1 MDIDFVSS
9 LLVVGGFVVLI
20 LCIGLLLLS
29 VANTSLSLREL
40 NTNRRSLLAR
50 PFIDLNAC
58 LISWLLIGWALANGG
73 SRSLF
78 LGTTEYATTN
88 TKSYELWFYQFT
100 LLYMSVTIFSNA
112 AIARQISG
120 NARFACVLVYSS
132 FIYPTLYHW
141 LWSAGGWASPYRSAY
156 KDDLLMECGV
166 LDSAGSSLIHIS
178 SGLATL
184 ILMWFVDPKA
194 VNLLPSD
201 KAHQML
207 KTKNKVR
214 KRTSGAAS
222 VDEDALLGTACD
234 DSIGEIQGKGLENS
248 PVKGSEKGQKQEK
261 GSEQEQEHDE
271 ALKLVEVDNF
281 KTRNMYAYITAPPL
295 IWLGFIGLNVVTNLP
310 GNDTSLIAG
319 KR

>member
-9 LLVVGGFVVLI
+9 LLVVGGFVVLL

-40 NTNRRSLLAR
+40 NTNSRSLLAR
-50 PFIDLNAC
+50 PFVDLNAC
-58 LISWLLIGWALANGG
+58 LISWLLIGWAVANGG
-73 SRSLF
+73 SIGLF

-132 FIYPTLYHW
+132 FVYPTLYHW
-141 LWSAGGWASPYRSAY
+141 LWSAGGWASTYRSAY
-156 KDDLLMECGV
+156 KDDLLMGCGV

-194 VNLLPSD
+194 TDLLPSD

-207 KTKNKVR
+207 KSKNKLR
-214 KRTSGAAS
+214 NRTSGAAS
-222 VDEDALLGTACD
+222 VEEDSLLGTACD
-234 DSIGEIQGKGLENS
+234 DSRGEIQGKRIENS
-248 PVKGSEKGQKQEK
+248 PVKGPEKEK
-261 GSEQEQEHDE
+261 GSEKEQEHDE
-271 ALKLVEVDNF
+271 AWKVVEVDSF
-281 KTRNMYAYITAPPL
+281 KTRKMYAYITAPPL
-295 IWLGFIGLNVVTNLP
+295 IWLGFIGLNVVMNLP

>member
-29 VANTSLSLREL
+29 VANTPLSLREL
-40 NTNRRSLLAR
+40 NTKSRSLLAR

-58 LISWLLIGWALANGG
+58 LISWLLIGWAVANGG
-73 SRSLF
+73 SIGLF

-100 LLYMSVTIFSNA
+100 LLYMSETIFSNA

-120 NARFACVLVYSS
+120 NARFACVMVYSS
-132 FIYPTLYHW
+132 FVYPTLYHW

-156 KDDLLMECGV
+156 KDDLLMGCGV
-166 LDSAGSSLIHIS
+166 LDSAGSSLIHVS
-178 SGLATL
+178 SGIATL
-184 ILMWFVDPKA
+184 ILMWFVNPKA
-194 VNLLPSD
+194 TDLLPSD

-207 KTKNKVR
+207 KKNNSVR
-214 KRTSGAAS
+214 NRKSDVANIEG
-222 VDEDALLGTACD
+222 DALLGTACD
-234 DSIGEIQGKGLENS
+234 DSRGEIHQKGIENS
-248 PVKGSEKGQKQEK
+248 PVKGEGQGQGK
-261 GSEQEQEHDE
+261 EQEQ
-271 ALKLVEVDNF
+271 ALKDVEVDNF
-281 KTRNMYAYITAPPL
+281 KTRKMYAHITAPPL

-310 GNDTSLIAG
+310 GNDTSQIAG

>member
-1 MDIDFVSS
+1 MDIDLVSS
-9 LLVVGGFVVLI
+9 LLVAGGFVVLI

-40 NTNRRSLLAR
+40 NTNSRSLLAR

-73 SRSLF
+73 SISLF

-100 LLYMSVTIFSNA
+100 LLYISVTIFSNA

-156 KDDLLMECGV
+156 KDDLLMGCGV

-178 SGLATL
+178 SGIATL

-201 KAHQML
+201 KARQML
-207 KTKNKVR
+207 KTKNEVR
-214 KRTSGAAS
+214 NRTSGAAS
-222 VDEDALLGTACD
+222 VEEDALMGTACD
-234 DSIGEIQGKGLENS
+234 DSRGEIHQIGLENS
-248 PVKGSEKGQKQEK
+248 PVKGQKQEQ
-261 GSEQEQEHDE
+261 GREQEHDE
-271 ALKLVEVDNF
+271 ALKVVEVDNF
-281 KTRNMYAYITAPPL
+281 KTRKIYAYITAPPL

-310 GNDTSLIAG
+310 GNDSSQIAG

>member
-40 NTNRRSLLAR
+40 NTNSRSLLAR

-58 LISWLLIGWALANGG
+58 LISWLLIGWAVANGG
-73 SRSLF
+73 SISLF

-112 AIARQISG
+112 ATSRQISG

-132 FIYPTLYHW
+132 FVYPTLYHW
-141 LWSAGGWASPYRSAY
+141 FWSAGGWASPYRSAY
-156 KDDLLMECGV
+156 KDDLVMGCGV

-178 SGLATL
+178 SGIATL

-194 VNLLPSD
+194 TALLPSD

-207 KTKNKVR
+207 KTKNEAR
-214 KRTSGAAS
+214 NRTSAVHS
-222 VDEDALLGTACD
+222 VEGDALMGTACD
-234 DSIGEIQGKGLENS
+234 DSRGEIHQKRIESS
-248 PVKGSEKGQKQEK
+248 PVNGSEK
-261 GSEQEQEHDE
+261 EQEQGQGQGQGQEQV
-271 ALKLVEVDNF
+271 LKESEVDHF
-281 KTRNMYAYITAPPL
+281 KTRKMYAYITAPPL
-295 IWLGFIGLNVVTNLP
+295 IWLGFIGLNLVTNLP